1 MSKQLTDKEIAYIAG
16 FIDGYGSIYANIV
29 PAKDR
34 RFKYTIRVEL
44 SLTQKST
51 RRWFLLKWQK
61 KLGGNFN
68 PAENS
73 NNRTVDVLT
82 LNSMHRV
89 REVLVL
95 IQNDLMLK
103 RGQAKNAILLI
114 DQYYKKKNMTL
125 DQFCD
130 CLELVDKIKAQN
142 DSEKQKNSRIG
153 ASVMKEL
160 REI

>member
-61 KLGGNFN
+61 K
-68 PAENS
+68 
-73 NNRTVDVLT
+73 
-82 LNSMHRV
+82 
-89 REVLVL
+89 
-95 IQNDLMLK
+95 
-103 RGQAKNAILLI
+103 
-114 DQYYKKKNMTL
+114 
-125 DQFCD
+125 
-130 CLELVDKIKAQN
+130 
-142 DSEKQKNSRIG
+142 IG
-153 ASVMKEL
+153 W
-160 REI
+160 